1 MPTAAVGDAVT
12 GPLAGVR
19 VLEVAS
25 HVFVPAAGGVLAEWG
40 ADVRKVEHPVTGDAY
55 RGLVTAGLHT
65 TYRGVDVN
73 FQHANR
79 NKRSIGL
86 DLKAPEGRALLDR
99 FIADSDVF
107 LTNLRPAAR
116 ARLRIDVDDVRA
128 ANDAILYVRGSGYG
142 PQGPDADRGGYD
154 VAAYWARSGMS
165 ARLRSPGQPW
175 PSPPPPAFGDYAGG
189 LAVAGAVAAALYRR
203 ATTGEPSVVDVS
215 LLGVGMWQLQP
226 DIVDGMIA
234 EPDAPGASGASGAAG
249 ASGAPPVDRGAV
261 RNPLS
266 QSYRTRDDRFVTLV
280 MIDADRHWVDLCD
293 RLGDPGLATDR
304 RFADAEARRRNRG
317 ACVARLDAI
326 FAARDL
332 DEWCRRLAGASGV
345 WAPVV
350 EPGEVHRDEQVA
362 ANGLIAAADL
372 GGGDA
377 LPMVTS
383 PARFDGRPPTT
394 VRAPEHGEHTEQAL
408 LELGLTWQ
416 DIAGLKDGGVIT

>member
-1 MPTAAVGDAVT
+1 MPTGAVGDAGT

-99 FIADSDVF
+99 FVADSDVF

-128 ANDAILYVRGSGYG
+128 ANEAIVYVRGSGYG
-142 PQGPDADRGGYD
+142 PLGPDADRGGYD

-165 ARLRSPGQPW
+165 ARLRSPGQGW
-175 PSPPPPAFGDYAGG
+175 PGAPPPAFGDYAGG

-226 DIVDGMIA
+226 DIVDAMIA
-234 EPDAPGASGASGAAG
+234 EPDAPEP
-249 ASGAPPVDRGAV
+249 PPVDRAAV

-280 MIDADRHWVDLCD
+280 MIDADRHWDDLCE
-293 RLGDPGLATDR
+293 RLGAPGLATDP
-304 RFADAEARRRNRG
+304 RFADAEARRRNSRS
-317 ACVARLDAI
+317 CVARLDEI
-326 FAARDL
+326 FGGRDL

-345 WAPVV
+345 WAPVA

-362 ANGLIAAADL
+362 ANGLIACADL
-372 GGGDA
+372 GGGEA
-377 LPMVTS
+377 LPMVSS
-383 PARFDGRPPTT
+383 PARFDGRPPTP

-408 LELGLTWQ
+408 LDLGLTWQ
-416 DIAGLKDGGVIT
+416 DIAALKDGGVIT